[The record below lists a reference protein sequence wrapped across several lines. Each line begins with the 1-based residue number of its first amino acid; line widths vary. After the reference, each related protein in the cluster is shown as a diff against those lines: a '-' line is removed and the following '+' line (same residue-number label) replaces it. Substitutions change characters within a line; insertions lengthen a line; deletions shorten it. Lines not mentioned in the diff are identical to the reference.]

1 MNLQAAQNNI
11 DFQKNLEEQ
20 RLLQAANAKA

>member
-1 MNLQAAQNNI
+1 MNLLAEQNNI